1 MRQNFANL
9 GRYWAIFLGR
19 PTSMKSSDL
28 EINQLSRQFER
39 LGTCR
44 PAGVDKSMETII
56 YEALIDLMELA
67 GKITEN
73 MDWRSKN
80 TGSTIDC
87 AQHKRMTALHRE
99 FSTWYDR
106 LPPNLQWTPTNIASA
121 PSSFFLLHQQYHSC
135 IILLHRPFA
144 LYDDQGAKAGQ
155 SNKTEEHSSAMSRTV
170 CTRHAIRVARIYWQH
185 RQRYETKPM
194 FMTAMQHVVSL
205 T

>member
-1 MRQNFANL
+1 
-9 GRYWAIFLGR
+9 
-19 PTSMKSSDL
+19 MKASDL

-44 PAGVDKSMETII
+44 PAGVGKSMETMI

-73 MDWRSKN
+73 MDTRSN
-80 TGSTIDC
+80 NLGSAIDC
-87 AQHKRMTALHRE
+87 TQHKRMAALHRE

-106 LPPNLQWTPTNIASA
+106 LPENLQWTPNNIATA

-144 LYDDQGAKAGQ
+144 LYEDDSGNTGQ
-155 SNKTEEHSSAMSRTV
+155 SIKSEGHYSTLSRTI
-170 CTRHAIRVARIYWQH
+170 CTRHAIRVARIYWQL
-185 RQRYETKPM
+185 RQRFPTEPV
-194 FMTAMQHVVSL
+194 FLTAMQHVVSL
-205 T
+205 ASLETLIN